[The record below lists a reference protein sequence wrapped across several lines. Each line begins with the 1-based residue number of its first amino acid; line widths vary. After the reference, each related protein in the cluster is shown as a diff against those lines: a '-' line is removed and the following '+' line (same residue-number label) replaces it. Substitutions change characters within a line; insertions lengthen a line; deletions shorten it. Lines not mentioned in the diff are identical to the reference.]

1 MERISVI
8 VPVLVNTEQHI
19 QMTTRCIKTARE
31 TTKLPFELIIIE
43 TGTDYFGD
51 LADVYIQEKQQT
63 TTTIS
68 INRGW
73 KVSNKDWKVYL
84 SNDVFV
90 KENWLE
96 CLLDCFKIPD
106 CGVATLATSQLNHKK
121 QDSIIEAIWFSL
133 AMIPQYIFDKVGY
146 FDEQYPGVFDDTDL
160 LLRIYQAGYKE
171 YMNFNC
177 VVDHTPGSTV
187 YAMEGHKDRFKMG
200 RYILNEKFKDCKLP
214 IFQKLK

>member
-1 MERISVI
+1 MEGISVI
-8 VPVLVNTEQHI
+8 VPVFVNKPEHI
-19 QMTTRCIKTARE
+19 PMTIRCINTAKQ
-31 TTKLPFELIIIE
+31 TTKIPFELIIVE
-43 TGTDYFGD
+43 TGSSYFGD
-51 LADVYIQEKQQT
+51 LSDIYIQEKERT

-73 KVSNKDWKVYL
+73 KISNREWKVYL

-90 KENWLE
+90 KDGWLE
-96 CLLDCFKIPD
+96 CLLDCFKKPD
-106 CGVATLATSQLNHKK
+106 CGVATLATSQHNHKK

-133 AMIPQYIFDKVGY
+133 AMIPQRIFDKVGY

-160 LLRIYQAGYKE
+160 LLRIYEVGYKE

-177 VVDHTPGSTV
+177 VVDHIPGSTV
-187 YAMEGHKDRFKMG
+187 YGDKNHKLNFKIG

-214 IFQKLK
+214 LFEKLR